1 MVSIL
6 DQHNLKN
13 ITFLTFLMH
22 LRMQGSLKH
31 PILIY
36 LIISDRTFLNCFL
49 F

>member
-1 MVSIL
+1 MREYKSFW
-6 DQHNLKN
+6 DKN
-13 ITFLTFLMH
+13 AGRYDRF
-22 LRMQGSLKH
+22 MQGSLKH